1 VPVNLSIRSVS
12 HKLSPGQ
19 LIAKRQ
25 YAALVRGLSSQEYQ
39 SLKKSIKENGQ
50 HVPIIVNSENII
62 LDGHHR
68 FRICKELGIKP
79 ITVTRKF
86 ENEDKLQEQLFV
98 INCAVEGRQLNDF
111 EKIELRLK
119 AKPIIQKIAKQNESR
134 GGKGVRI
141 HTPLGRVDKELG
153 KSIGLSHDT
162 VHKVDT
168 ILKKAPPETLGKLRT
183 GTESIN
189 HVYKSI
195 VKEERKQNLV
205 NQTPAISLPD
215 GIKIVYDDFIE
226 YGKNIPND
234 SIDLIFT
241 DPPYALES
249 IPIYVELGIVAQRIL
264 KPGGSLV
271 TYVGHRIIPD
281 VIHQMENSGLTYWW
295 IIAVKLSGPFS
306 RSFDRGISIKW
317 KPLLWFVKGEKRNA
331 VDFMSDYIESSAP
344 EKVLHEWEQSTTEAE
359 HIISRLTVENQII
372 FDPFTGSGTTGIAA
386 INLRR
391 KFIGTEKEPDKFKIV
406 KARINKFLLKEAKN
420 KK

>member
-1 VPVNLSIRSVS
+1 MPVNLSIRSVS
-12 HKLSPGQ
+12 HKPSPGQ

-39 SLKKSIKENGQ
+39 SLKRSIKENGQ

-62 LDGHHR
+62 LDGYHR

-98 INCAVEGRQLNDF
+98 INCVVEGRQLNDF

-119 AKPIIQKIAKQNESR
+119 AKPIIQKIAQRNESL

-141 HTPLGRVDKELG
+141 HTPLGRVDGELG

-168 ILKKAPPETLGKLRT
+168 ILKKAPPETLGKLRA

-189 HVYKSI
+189 HIYKSI

-215 GIKIVYDDFIE
+215 GIKIVVDDFIE
-226 YGKNIPND
+226 YGKNIPNN

-249 IPIYVELGIVAQRIL
+249 IPIYVELGMVAQRIL

-271 TYVGHRIIPD
+271 TYVGHHIIPD

-344 EKVLHEWEQSTTEAE
+344 EKVLHEWEQSTTEAG

-372 FDPFTGSGTTGIAA
+372 FDPFMGSGTTGIAA

-391 KFIGTEKEPDKFKIV
+391 KFIGTEKEPDKFKIA
-406 KARINKFLLKEAKN
+406 KARINKFLFKEGRN